1 MWMRLLIGLLEQ
13 PLPPGAP
20 DDFEAAE
27 AWRPWKVKKRVAQ
40 IVHRLL
46 QRYGDPKRK
55 RDGPGAKEAL
65 AFAQHFHDDWMT
77 VCQRSCLGV
86 LSLRANGT
94 ACPDRV
100 VTLCLNYLEE
110 GVRYKRAWSDLK
122 PQLAPLFLGVLFP
135 LLCFSERDQKQ
146 WDEDPVE
153 YVRKEFDVI
162 EDFYNPL

>member
-1 MWMRLLIGLLEQ
+1 
-13 PLPPGAP
+13 
-20 DDFEAAE
+20 
-27 AWRPWKVKKRVAQ
+27 
-40 IVHRLL
+40 
-46 QRYGDPKRK
+46 
-55 RDGPGAKEAL
+55 
-65 AFAQHFHDDWMT
+65 MT

-146 WDEDPVE
+146 VTLTLTLTCGFRSDQA
-153 YVRKEFDVI
+153 R
-162 EDFYNPL
+162 L